1 MREKVLFCAST
12 ASHLLNFHLPYLKA
26 FQEKGFEVW
35 AAAANMREIP
45 YADHTVELP
54 FQKSMFSFSNVKAVF
69 QARRLLKEQGFS
81 LVSLHTMLAS
91 AVVRAA
97 VLLLKKR
104 PKVVNT
110 VHGYLFGEA
119 SGAKKWA
126 YLIPEKLC
134 ARVTDAT
141 MVMNEEDLRLAEKY
155 RLAGKKLVKV
165 RGMGLELSRY
175 RALTATEKTRRRE
188 ELGYSGGDVLAVY
201 AAEFSNRKNQALL
214 LRAFAQAAR
223 VCPRLRLILA
233 GSGANWEA
241 CKKLASEL
249 GLTGKVDFP
258 GYLPQMEDWYP
269 VCDIAVSTSLSEG
282 LPFNIMEAMACAL
295 PVAASRVKGHA
306 DLVEDGVNGLLFDSG
321 SADQLADC
329 LKRLY
334 DEAGLR
340 ESLGK
345 AGRDKVRG
353 YSLEEV
359 FPEIMEIY
367 GAVL

>member
-1 MREKVLFCAST
+1 MRKKVLFCAST

-45 YADHTVELP
+45 YADYTVELP
-54 FQKSMFSFSNVKAVF
+54 FQKSMFGFSNVQAVF
-69 QARRLLKEQGFS
+69 RARRLLKEQEFS
-81 LVSLHTMLAS
+81 LISLHTMLAS

-110 VHGYLFGEA
+110 VHGYLFGET

-134 ARVTDAT
+134 ARVTDVT

-155 RLAGKKLVKV
+155 RLAGNKLVKTC
-165 RGMGLELSRY
+165 GMGIELSRY
-175 RALTATEKTRRRE
+175 RALPAPEKSRRRE
-188 ELGYSGGDVLAVY
+188 GLGYSDKDVLAVY

-214 LRAFAQAAR
+214 LRAFAQAAPA
-223 VCPRLRLILA
+223 CPRLRLILA
-233 GSGANWEA
+233 GEGANWEA
-241 CKKLASEL
+241 CKNLALDL
-249 GLTGKVDFP
+249 GLEGKVDFP
-258 GYLPQMEDWYP
+258 GYVGQMEDWYP
-269 VCDIAVSTSLSEG
+269 ICDIAVSTSLSEG
-282 LPFNIMEAMACAL
+282 LPFNIMEAMACGL
-295 PVAASRVKGHA
+295 PVAASRVKGHV
-306 DLVEDGVNGLLFDSG
+306 DLVEDGVNGLLFTSG
-321 SADQLADC
+321 GAGQLADC

-334 DEAGLR
+334 EETALR
-340 ESLGK
+340 ESMGK
-345 AGRDKVRG
+345 AGREKVRA
-353 YSLEEV
+353 YALDEV
-359 FPEIMEIY
+359 FPEIMKIY